1 MAFERHL
8 SALLLEWKKNTGR
21 KPLILRGARQ
31 VGKTTLIKSFSSSY
45 KQKITLNLELEEHK
59 KFFSD
64 FKNVN
69 LLTDAL
75 FISFNLT
82 ISKKAETLIF
92 IDEIQESPEA
102 IAMLRYFHEM
112 EPKIH
117 VIAAGSLL
125 EHVLHKV
132 KSFPVGRV
140 QMLHLHPLNFAE
152 FLKASGLTVA
162 LEQMHSIPIK
172 KTAHQTLM
180 DIYHIYAII
189 GGMPEVIA
197 KYLETKSIGELQTI
211 YESIWETYKDDVVK
225 YGSNDTEARIIRYI
239 MSNAHLYLDKRIKFQ
254 HWGNS
259 NYKSREVGEAFRNL
273 DDAKIIQLI
282 YPTTV
287 TEIPL
292 KNDLQKSPRM
302 QFLDTGLI
310 NNELNIQ
317 AEMLSMTDLNDAF
330 RGAIIPHLI
339 IQELISLNTT
349 KATKPNFWVREKNQ
363 SSAEVDI
370 VVAHGK
376 YAIPI
381 EIKSG
386 KAGKLKSLH
395 QFMNAAPHHFAI
407 RMYAGNFSIEKQ
419 VTNEGK
425 GFYLMNLPYY
435 LGTKLHEY
443 IEYFINIRES
453 KS

>member
-1 MAFERHL
+1 MVFERHL
-8 SALLLEWKKNTGR
+8 SAFLFEWKMKSGR

-31 VGKTTLIKSFSSSY
+31 VGKTTLVKSFSSSY
-45 KQKITLNLELEEHK
+45 TQNISLNLELEDHK
-59 KFFSD
+59 RFFRD
-64 FKNVN
+64 FKHVN
-69 LLTDAL
+69 LLIDAL
-75 FISFNLT
+75 FISFN
-82 ISKKAETLIF
+82 IRIAQKADTLIF

-112 EPKIH
+112 EPDIH

-140 QMLHLHPLNFAE
+140 QMLHLYPLSFTE
-152 FLKASGLTVA
+152 FLKASELSVA
-162 LEQMHSIPIK
+162 LEQIHIIPIQDP
-172 KTAHQTLM
+172 AHQTLL
-180 DIYHIYAII
+180 DIYHRYAII

-197 KYLETKSIGELQTI
+197 QYLETKRIAGLQII
-211 YESIWETYKDDVVK
+211 YEGIWETYKDDVVK
-225 YGSNDTEARIIRYI
+225 YASNDTEARIIRYI
-239 MSNAHLYLDKRIKFQ
+239 MSNAHLYIDKRIKFQ

-259 NYKSREVGEAFRNL
+259 NYKSREVGEAFRSL
-273 DDAKIIQLI
+273 DDARIIQLL
-282 YPTTV
+282 YPTTD

-317 AEMLSMTDLNDAF
+317 ADMLAMSDLNDAF

-349 KATKPNFWVREKNQ
+349 KASKPNFWVREKNQ

-370 VVAHGK
+370 VVSHGK
-376 YAIPI
+376 FVIPI

-395 QFMNAAPHHFAI
+395 QFMNVAPHPYAI
-407 RMYAGNFSIEKQ
+407 RMFAGQFSIEKQ
-419 VTNEGK
+419 VTNQGK
-425 GFYLMNLPYY
+425 EFYLMNLPYY
-435 LGTKLHEY
+435 LGTKLHDY
-443 IEYFINIRES
+443 IEFFINNFN
-453 KS
+453 

>member
-152 FLKASGLTVA
+152 FLKASGFVDA
-162 LEQMHSIPIK
+162 
-172 KTAHQTLM
+172 
-180 DIYHIYAII
+180 
-189 GGMPEVIA
+189 
-197 KYLETKSIGELQTI
+197 EL
-211 YESIWETYKDDVVK
+211 
-225 YGSNDTEARIIRYI
+225 
-239 MSNAHLYLDKRIKFQ
+239 L
-254 HWGNS
+254 
-259 NYKSREVGEAFRNL
+259 
-273 DDAKIIQLI
+273 
-282 YPTTV
+282 
-287 TEIPL
+287 
-292 KNDLQKSPRM
+292 
-302 QFLDTGLI
+302 
-310 NNELNIQ
+310 
-317 AEMLSMTDLNDAF
+317 
-330 RGAIIPHLI
+330 
-339 IQELISLNTT
+339 
-349 KATKPNFWVREKNQ
+349 
-363 SSAEVDI
+363 
-370 VVAHGK
+370 
-376 YAIPI
+376 
-381 EIKSG
+381 
-386 KAGKLKSLH
+386 
-395 QFMNAAPHHFAI
+395 AA
-407 RMYAGNFSIEKQ
+407 
-419 VTNEGK
+419 
-425 GFYLMNLPYY
+425 
-435 LGTKLHEY
+435 
-443 IEYFINIRES
+443 
-453 KS
+453 